1 MITPIEKSYAGLAG
15 VVNETG
21 NTAITGE
28 FDVIDCL
35 AETTFSTL
43 TELNASGDALTGFA
57 LPAGT
62 QLRGKFTAFTLSG
75 GKVRAYKSFKPSV

>member
-1 MITPIEKSYAGLAG
+1 MSPLDKALSGKYG

-21 NTAITGE
+21 TDAVTGS

-35 AETTFSTL
+35 TATTFSLL
-43 TELNASGDALTGFA
+43 TEAGSASGDALTGLA

-62 QLRGKFTAFTLSG
+62 QLRGTFTAFTLTSG
-75 GKVRAYKSFKPSV
+75 AVRAYKSPPLSA